1 MKSNQ
6 LEEVIQ
12 LLDYNSDGSIS
23 KDEFEFVIGSELEK
37 KTQMHKLLGS
47 IQVDNPIEI
56 EERILDMKARIK
68 YMNEVIEAG
77 GNEQQG
83 QPKSDPKH

>member
-1 MKSNQ
+1 
-6 LEEVIQ
+6 
-12 LLDYNSDGSIS
+12 
-23 KDEFEFVIGSELEK
+23 
-37 KTQMHKLLGS
+37 MHKLLGS

-77 GNEQQG
+77 GNEQ
-83 QPKSDPKH
+83 

>member
-1 MKSNQ
+1 MKP
-6 LEEVIQ
+6 EELDEIIK

-37 KTQMHKLLGS
+37 KTEMSKVLGS
-47 IQVDNPIEI
+47 IRVDNPIEI

-77 GNEQQG
+77 GEEEG
-83 QPKSDPKH
+83 SGKVDPKQ